1 MMSKHISILL
11 ILVISLAFVAC
22 KKECHEKED
31 EYYYILEDE
40 KDVLKYTGN
49 ETIKYLHNKSDTV
62 IFKGLGKS
70 TYFNV
75 SNSYD
80 QCPVKY
86 YYDEGWLFSY
96 IDNKDSNKIYVNQFI
111 KETRSDV
118 NFSFKNHRFGY
129 SHGIS
134 EIMYFSK
141 DTIIGIKKVYT
152 NVSKPLSLSN
162 YSDTLYYDK
171 ISGIIRVVTKNDTW
185 ELIE

>member
-1 MMSKHISILL
+1 MSKHISILS

-96 IDNKDSNKIYVNQFI
+96 IDNKDSNKIYVNQQVRVI
-111 KETRSDV
+111 TSDV
-118 NFSFKNHRFGY
+118 SFSFKKHQFGY
-129 SHGIS
+129 SYGTGEIEYGI
-134 EIMYFSK
+134 
-141 DTIIGIKKVYT
+141 DTLFCLNKIYT
-152 NVSKPLSLSN
+152 NISKPIP
-162 YSDTLYYDK
+162 YTDYGDTLFYDK
-171 ISGIIRVVTKNDTW
+171 LKGIVKVVTKNDTW